1 MCVFIQEAIYDEE
14 LTIAIIDSDD
24 VLTMVQKHLD
34 LSIRYQDALDVFLS
48 MNETNQEDMN
58 LVNEISKELASY
70 RKALQITLPNGIK
83 IKGKL

>member
-1 MCVFIQEAIYDEE
+1 MCVFIQEAIYDKE
-14 LTIAIIDSDD
+14 LAIAIIDSDD

-34 LSIRYQDALDVFLS
+34 LSIRYQDALDNFLS
-48 MNETNQEDMN
+48 MSETTQEDMN
-58 LVNEISKELASY
+58 VVNEISKELASY

>member
-14 LTIAIIDSDD
+14 LAIAIIDSDD

-34 LSIRYQDALDVFLS
+34 LSIKYQDALDVFLS
-48 MNETNQEDMN
+48 MSETTQQDMN
-58 LVNEISKELASY
+58 IVNEISKELASY

>member
-1 MCVFIQEAIYDEE
+1 MCVFIQEAIYDED
-14 LTIAIIDSDD
+14 LAIAIIDSDN

-34 LSIRYQDALDVFLS
+34 LSIRYQDALDNFLTLES
-48 MNETNQEDMN
+48 PTQEDMN

-83 IKGKL
+83 IKGNI